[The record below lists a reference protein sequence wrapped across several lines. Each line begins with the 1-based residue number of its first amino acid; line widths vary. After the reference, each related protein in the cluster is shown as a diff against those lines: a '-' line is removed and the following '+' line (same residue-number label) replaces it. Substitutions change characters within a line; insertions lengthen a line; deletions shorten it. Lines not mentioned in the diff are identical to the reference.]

1 MSRQF
6 ETIEKISQFA
16 GETFHVKDHCKL
28 KYWIFTLE
36 LWQTFAFLFEIL
48 WYVNF
53 WRCFTRYSVF
63 FNLISKLIKCL
74 QTWLGFTVQVIL
86 TKVILF
92 QSSLQLLTLKQKMY
106 FLTEKTC
113 VAVHASADIL
123 LQLLNSLT
131 IQKKWKDISSNAACA
146 FYTKHKDKFA
156 SPKQKQPTFLVKIN
170 TAWGK
175 GLLGSRRQT
184 LDACNFPAVVVHQCF

>member
-1 MSRQF
+1 MSSNLTWF
-6 ETIEKISQFA
+6 YSPGYSYKSYIVS
-16 GETFHVKDHCKL
+16 VV
-28 KYWIFTLE
+28 FT
-36 LWQTFAFLFEIL
+36 
-48 WYVNF
+48 
-53 WRCFTRYSVF
+53 SPD
-63 FNLISKLIKCL
+63 IK
-74 QTWLGFTVQVIL
+74 TENV
-86 TKVILF
+86 
-92 QSSLQLLTLKQKMY
+92 LLTG
-106 FLTEKTC
+106 KTC